1 MLTVTKMADL
11 TKNGQTEFMD
21 LTILVNFSQICLQ
34 EISFKVDLMILIDFS
49 QFLKVQ
55 SAWRI

>member
-21 LTILVNFSQICLQ
+21 LTILVNFSQICLR
-34 EISFKVDLMILIDFS
+34 EIGFKVDLMILMDFS